1 MKTKKSKN
9 KKPPKPVKYHRTTW
23 TDRLVIEKLF
33 NSGSS
38 RRSIA
43 KTLGK
48 SPSTISDEV
57 KHGLYP
63 HRDGNTWLDIQKY
76 SAQIAQDHAD
86 WEATSKGTSIKLDKR
101 HDYAAYVAD
110 QIEQGHS
117 PDQITGTL
125 RKQGKWT
132 VSTPTLY
139 RYIDK
144 GYIPGVTNKDLREKP
159 KRKRSYH
166 HVKAKRPPKG
176 TSIEHRPKEINDR
189 TTFGHW
195 ELDSVIGKAKG
206 KQESLLVLTE
216 RLTRYE
222 LIIRVLSKTAQAAVD
237 ALRKAIMQFPQ
248 GTFKTITVDNGSE
261 FQDCIGMEHD
271 EHGNKQLTVY
281 YCHPF
286 TSCERA
292 SNERNNREIRRYL
305 PKGKSLRDVTQTQ
318 CDRIA
323 DSINDMPR
331 KIFDYDTARERFGAE
346 LAKLQ
351 ADTA

>member
-1 MKTKKSKN
+1 MKEKKEPS
-9 KKPPKPVKYHRTTW
+9 YHRTTW

-33 NSGSS
+33 NGGQS
-38 RRSIA
+38 RHAIA
-43 KTLGK
+43 KILGRAV
-48 SPSTISDEV
+48 SSISDEV
-57 KHGLYP
+57 KHGLYL
-63 HRDGNTWLDIQKY
+63 HRDGSTWLDVQRY
-76 SAQIAQDHAD
+76 SAQIAQDRAD
-86 WEATSKGTSIKLDKR
+86 WEATSKGTSIKLGNR
-101 HDYAAYVAD
+101 HEYAAHVAE
-110 QIEQGHS
+110 QIQKGRS

-125 RKQGKWT
+125 RKRGEWT

-144 GYIPGVTNKDLREKP
+144 GYIPGVTNKSLPEKSR
-159 KRKRSYH
+159 RKRPYH

-176 TSIEHRPKEINDR
+176 TSIEKRPEEINDR
-189 TTFGHW
+189 ITFGHW
-195 ELDSVIGKAKG
+195 EFDSMIGKAKG
-206 KQESLLVLTE
+206 ESESLLVLTE

-222 LIIRVLSKTAQAAVD
+222 IIIRVLSKTAQAAVD
-237 ALRKAIMQFPQ
+237 ALRKIIMQFPQ
-248 GTFKTITVDNGSE
+248 GTFKTLTVDNGSE

-271 EHGNKQLTVY
+271 ESGNKQLTVY

-305 PKGKSLRDVTQTQ
+305 PKGKSFRNVTQAQ

-331 KIFDYDTARERFGAE
+331 KILDYDSARERFEAE
-346 LAKLQ
+346 LVKLQ
-351 ADTA
+351 ADSG